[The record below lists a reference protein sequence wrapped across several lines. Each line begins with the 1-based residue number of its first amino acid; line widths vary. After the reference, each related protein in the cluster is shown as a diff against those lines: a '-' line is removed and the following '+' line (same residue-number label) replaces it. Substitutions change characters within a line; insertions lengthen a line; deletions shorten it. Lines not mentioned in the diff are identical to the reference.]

1 MEIMEPMALTDD
13 LNGDQQDQKGDQK
26 RDCDEVH
33 EVLSLFVPIIN
44 V

>member
-1 MEIMEPMALTDD
+1 MEPMALTDD
-13 LNGDQQDQKGDQK
+13 LNGDQEDQKGQK
-26 RDCDEVH
+26 RDHCDEVH